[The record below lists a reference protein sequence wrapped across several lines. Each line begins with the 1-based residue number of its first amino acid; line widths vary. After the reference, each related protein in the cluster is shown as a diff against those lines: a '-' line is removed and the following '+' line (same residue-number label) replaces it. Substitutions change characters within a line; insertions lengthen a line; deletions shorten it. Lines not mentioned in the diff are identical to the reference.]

1 MKIVLPLTVT
11 LPRKT
16 KADKIFALNLNVYRN
31 SHHMILNQAKVLWK
45 WVVSDALTVAPL
57 NDIPQ
62 HPHHFSYTVYPA
74 SNRKFDISNVCSII
88 DKFTCDAL
96 IEFGVIPDDSY
107 KIIPSIDYR
116 FGGVDKENPRV
127 ELAITSEARS

>member
-1 MKIVLPLTVT
+1 MEIVLPLSVT

-16 KADKIFALNLNVYRN
+16 KADKIFALNLNIYRN
-31 SHHMILNQAKVLWK
+31 THYLVLNQAKIAWK
-45 WVVSDALTVAPL
+45 
-57 NDIPQ
+57 DIVEKTFWRSPFMLGDG
-62 HPHHFSYTVYPA
+62 PYRFTYTVYPA

-96 IEFGVIPDDSY
+96 IEIGVITDDSY

-127 ELAITSEARS
+127 ELNIESAGGA